1 MVESYNHPDYMVCNL
16 SSIRSQCVGQENIF
30 IGIDL
35 FVDILS
41 DSHTRSL
48 QPLEI
53 LCQGQILC
61 LGESDDYFNFGNLFR
76 GVGVLGSDHHLQLRE
91 GLSHTG
97 KLRSIGIEV

>member
-16 SSIRSQCVGQENIF
+16 SSIGSQCVGQENIF

-35 FVDILS
+35 FVDILL

-76 GVGVLGSDHHLQLRE
+76 GVGVLAATSLATQGGLR
-91 GLSHTG
+91 HTG
-97 KLRSIGIEV
+97 KLRMHRDEV